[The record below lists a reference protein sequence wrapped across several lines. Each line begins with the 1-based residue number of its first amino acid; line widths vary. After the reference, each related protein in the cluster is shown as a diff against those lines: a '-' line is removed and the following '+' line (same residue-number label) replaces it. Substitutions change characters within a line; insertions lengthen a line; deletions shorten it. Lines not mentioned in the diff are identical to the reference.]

1 MQPSVAEVCL
11 GLQESGRPWVSRRQ
25 RPVPFAYLRLHSIAE
40 VCLGLQESGR
50 PWVSRRQRPVPFA
63 YPSPT
68 LGSRRLPRPTTEWSA
83 LGVGGRGLSPSAE
96 VWVSGQG
103 ACLPTAELKRR
114 RSRIRSTVIPAFYS
128 PNSAAR
134 SFIAPSTVWT

>member
-11 GLQESGRPWVSRRQ
+11 GLKRVVRPGCRRQ
-25 RPVPFAYLRLHSIAE
+25 RPI
-40 VCLGLQESGR
+40 
-50 PWVSRRQRPVPFA
+50 PFA

-68 LGSRRLPRPTTEWSA
+68 LDSRGLPRPTREWSP
-83 LGVGGRGLSPSAE
+83 LGVSAAGACPLRLHSVAEVCLGVQQSGRPWVSAARGLSPSAE
-96 VWVSGQG
+96 FWVSGAG
-103 ACLPTAELKRR
+103 GLSPSAELKRR
-114 RSRIRSTVIPAFYS
+114 RSRIRSTAIPAFYS